1 MEGLNVKIEDV
12 SGVKKKLFIEIDAA
26 KVDAEIENVYQ
37 KLGRKAKIK
46 GFRPGKVPRGIL
58 EQYYAPEM
66 EQQVL
71 NRLINDSYFKTLVD
85 NRIPAVSD
93 PEIVDNGTLA
103 KGQPFKYEVHVE
115 VKPEIEVKDYL
126 GLSLEKERFEADP
139 QVVDNQLD
147 EMRNARAQMV
157 VSEREDARA
166 GDNVVIDFEG
176 FVDGEAFQNGSAQ
189 DYQLELGSGTFLPGF
204 EEQLLG
210 MKRSEDREVNVSFP
224 ADYGVENLAG
234 KPALF
239 KVALKEIK
247 EKKVPELDDA
257 FAETLGLESMEQLRT
272 RIQENHDAREQQRIE
287 ADLRDRLIGA
297 LLERNHFE
305 VPSVLVADQ
314 LRQMFEDAKRRLSA
328 QGLSMEMLGMDEDRF
343 AGQYREQAE
352 RQVKGTL
359 LLEAVA
365 RQEELKV
372 EESEIAAK
380 MQEIAEMAGVSL
392 AEVKKRFGS
401 NDSRPAL
408 IARILEEKVFD
419 LLLEK
424 AEIKEV
430 DAQELN
436 TETQAQEE

>member
-1 MEGLNVKIEDV
+1 MEGLNVKIENV
-12 SGVKKKLFIEIDAA
+12 SGVKKKLFIEIDAV
-26 KVDAEIENVYQ
+26 KVDAEIESVYQ

-126 GLSLEKERFEADP
+126 GLVLEKERFEADP

-157 VSEREDARA
+157 VSEREEARA
-166 GDNVVIDFEG
+166 GDSVVIDFEG

-210 MKRSEDREVNVSFP
+210 MKRGEQREVNVSFP
-224 ADYGVENLAG
+224 TDYGVENLAG

-247 EKKVPELDDA
+247 EKQVPELDDA
-257 FAETLGLESMEQLRT
+257 FAESFGLESMEQLRT
-272 RIQENHDAREQQRIE
+272 RIQENHDAREKQRIE

-372 EESEIAAK
+372 EEGEIAAK

-401 NDSRPAL
+401 NEARPAL

-424 AEIKEV
+424 AEIKEI
-430 DAQELN
+430 DAQELS
-436 TETQAQEE
+436 TEPQDQEE